1 MAQHPRMTIRPSL
14 DELRA
19 MSARGNLVPVYAEL
33 PTDLDTPVSL
43 FLKLAGD
50 EPSFLLES
58 VVGGERVARYSF
70 LGIRLKEALVLVGGQ
85 LARHTLADYG
95 LRVTPIPIPEARL
108 QPHDPSRRGDVLDA
122 LRAELAGYQ
131 FVPLPNLP
139 RFCGGLVGYT
149 GYDVVRQF
157 ERLPDTATD
166 VLDVPDAAYFVADT
180 LVVFDHVKSTLLIIA
195 NAHLPGASTAPCR
208 DGDGDG
214 ESGGA
219 GEEADRDIQAAYEDA
234 VARIKTIRARLEAPL
249 DPLKPDPAAVCSATR
264 SNKTQA
270 EYERM
275 VLQAKEHIQAGDI
288 FQGVLSQRLERRT
301 TAHPFAIYRA
311 LRMLNPSPWMFYLNF
326 GRLIEQPGGLLRIV
340 GASPEMH
347 ARFEHE
353 LVTVRPIAGTRR
365 RGAGEEEDAQLAR
378 ELLADPKE
386 RAEHVMLVDLGR
398 NDVGR
403 VARYGT
409 VGVPELMAIEN
420 YSHVMHIVSTV
431 QGRIREG
438 LDAFDVLRATFPA
451 GTLSGAPKVRAMEI
465 IEALE
470 GERRGPYGGCVGYFS
485 YNGQMDTCITIR
497 TILMRG
503 DTCAVQAGAGI
514 VADSDPTSEYHETM
528 NKARALLV
536 AIDEAEG

>member
-1 MAQHPRMTIRPSL
+1 
-14 DELRA
+14 
-19 MSARGNLVPVYAEL
+19 
-33 PTDLDTPVSL
+33 
-43 FLKLAGD
+43 
-50 EPSFLLES
+50 LES

-70 LGIRLKEALVLVGGQ
+70 LGIRLKEALVLAGRQ
-85 LARHTLADYG
+85 LSRHTFTEYG
-95 LRVTPIPIPEARL
+95 LRIETVPAPEARL
-108 QPHDPSRRGDVLDA
+108 RPDETPRETDALDA
-122 LRAELAGYQ
+122 LRAEMSRYR

-157 ERLPDTATD
+157 EQLPDSAPD
-166 VLDVPDAAYFVADT
+166 VLGVPDAVYFLADT
-180 LVVFDHVKSTLLIIA
+180 LVVFDHVRSALLIIA
-195 NAHLPGASTAPCR
+195 NAHIPGARPNESAP
-208 DGDGDG
+208 
-214 ESGGA
+214 
-219 GEEADRDIQAAYEDA
+219 ADAVAAAYDDA

-249 DPLKPDPAAVCSATR
+249 DPLKPDPLAICTATR
-264 SNKTQA
+264 SNKTQPD
-270 EYERM
+270 YEHM
-275 VLQAKEHIQAGDI
+275 VLQAKEHIRAGDI
-288 FQGVLSQRLERRT
+288 FQVVLSRRLERRT

-326 GRLIEQPGGLLRIV
+326 GGLVDLPGGPLRVV

-347 ARFEHE
+347 ARFEHG

-365 RGAGEEEDAQLAR
+365 RGASGEEDEQLAQ

-398 NDVGR
+398 NDIGR
-403 VARYGT
+403 VAQYGS
-409 VGVPELMAIEN
+409 VHVPDLMSIEN

-431 QGRIREG
+431 EGRLRDG

-470 GERRGPYGGCVGYFS
+470 GERRGLYGGCVGYFS
-485 YNGQMDTCITIR
+485 FNGQMDTCITIR
-497 TILMRG
+497 TIVMRG
-503 DTCAVQAGAGI
+503 DTCYVQAGAGI
-514 VADSDPTSEYHETM
+514 VADSDPASEYQESM
-528 NKARALLV
+528 NKAQALLV